1 MSSIQQI
8 ATMKDTLA
16 HVLSERSLECKLL
29 ATLGCLFA
37 ASVYGLRWRKR
48 IHILRRMEEERERRE
63 DSVRLMQE
71 ALRRF
76 LQQNPGLDHRRI
88 LDLTLVELAEEL
100 KDGTLSPE
108 TALYV
113 YVKKALEVHKSL
125 NCVTVFLSDCE
136 AQLKKLQ
143 ENGVKGPLYG
153 VPVSIKEHV
162 GYQGHPYTCGLAQ
175 YLDVLEE
182 EDSVIVKVLKK
193 QGAIVFAKTNVPQ
206 SLICFETS
214 NTIYGHTKNP
224 HNTAKGASGSSGGEG
239 ALIGGGGSV
248 LGFGTDLTGSI
259 RLPSSFCGIAGFKP
273 TSLRLSMSGVRPCI
287 DGMTAV
293 PLCIGPMAQ
302 DVDGLVL
309 VMKALLC
316 DEMFNLDPN
325 VPPIYF
331 NEELYS
337 SHKPL
342 RIGYYEEDG
351 FFLPSPGMRRVL
363 LETKQL
369 LGEAG
374 HQLIPFKPPRVDYAF
389 QMFLKTTI
397 FGDGG
402 KTLADKFKENIVDIH
417 LAESASQFNFP
428 ALLTK
433 TYSFL
438 LQHSAPRISKIIH
451 SLAGPRSIQEH
462 WMDHVALQEYQAE
475 FIREWKKLNLDA
487 IICPMLSPAFNIGY
501 PGKLLAAISYTML
514 YNMLQFPA
522 GVVPVGFV
530 TKEDE
535 KALRHYTG
543 YNNDHWDK
551 CFKKAVADGVGL
563 PLSVQCVALPYQD
576 ELCLRLMK
584 EVQTLHV
591 RQMKK

>member
-1 MSSIQQI
+1 MVNKVYHIPQQ
-8 ATMKDTLA
+8 
-16 HVLSERSLECKLL
+16 
-29 ATLGCLFA
+29 
-37 ASVYGLRWRKR
+37 
-48 IHILRRMEEERERRE
+48 
-63 DSVRLMQE
+63 
-71 ALRRF
+71 
-76 LQQNPGLDHRRI
+76 
-88 LDLTLVELAEEL
+88 
-100 KDGTLSPE
+100 
-108 TALYV
+108 
-113 YVKKALEVHKSL
+113 ALEVHSDL
-125 NCVTVFLSDCE
+125 NCVTVFMSDCE
-136 AQLKKLQ
+136 TQIKKLQ
-143 ENGVKGPLYG
+143 EREERGPLYG

-162 GYQGHPYTCGLAQ
+162 SYQGHPSTCGLAQ

-182 EDSVIVKVLKK
+182 EDSVMVKVLKK
-193 QGAIVFAKTNVPQ
+193 QGAVVFAKTNVPQ
-206 SLICFETS
+206 TLICFETS

-248 LGFGTDLTGSI
+248 LGFGTDLAGSI

-325 VPPIYF
+325 VPPI
-331 NEELYS
+331 S
-337 SHKPL
+337 TSMRSHIPL

-402 KTLADKFKENIVDIH
+402 KTLANKFKENIVDIH

-438 LQHSAPRISKIIH
+438 LQHS
-451 SLAGPRSIQEH
+451 
-462 WMDHVALQEYQAE
+462 EYQAE
-475 FIREWKKLNLDA
+475 FIREEWKKLNMDA
-487 IICPMLSPAFNIGY
+487 IICPMLGPAFNIGY

-584 EVQTLHV
+584 EVQTLHM

>member
-1 MSSIQQI
+1 MVNKVYHIPQQ
-8 ATMKDTLA
+8 
-16 HVLSERSLECKLL
+16 
-29 ATLGCLFA
+29 
-37 ASVYGLRWRKR
+37 
-48 IHILRRMEEERERRE
+48 
-63 DSVRLMQE
+63 
-71 ALRRF
+71 
-76 LQQNPGLDHRRI
+76 
-88 LDLTLVELAEEL
+88 
-100 KDGTLSPE
+100 
-108 TALYV
+108 
-113 YVKKALEVHKSL
+113 ALEVHSDL
-125 NCVTVFLSDCE
+125 NCVTVFMSDCE
-136 AQLKKLQ
+136 TQIKKLQ
-143 ENGVKGPLYG
+143 EREERGPLYG

-162 GYQGHPYTCGLAQ
+162 SYQGHPSTCGLAQ

-182 EDSVIVKVLKK
+182 EDSVMVKVLKK
-193 QGAIVFAKTNVPQ
+193 QGAVVFAKTNVPQ
-206 SLICFETS
+206 TLICFETS

-248 LGFGTDLTGSI
+248 LGFGTDLAGSI

-325 VPPIYF
+325 VPPI
-331 NEELYS
+331 S
-337 SHKPL
+337 TSMRSHIPL

-374 HQLIPFKPPRVDYAF
+374 HQ
-389 QMFLKTTI
+389 
-397 FGDGG
+397 
-402 KTLADKFKENIVDIH
+402 
-417 LAESASQFNFP
+417 
-428 ALLTK
+428 
-433 TYSFL
+433 
-438 LQHSAPRISKIIH
+438 
-451 SLAGPRSIQEH
+451 
-462 WMDHVALQEYQAE
+462 EYQAE
-475 FIREWKKLNLDA
+475 FIREEWKKLNMDA
-487 IICPMLSPAFNIGY
+487 IICPMLGPAFNIGY

-584 EVQTLHV
+584 EVQTLHM

>member
-1 MSSIQQI
+1 MVNKVYHIPQQ
-8 ATMKDTLA
+8 
-16 HVLSERSLECKLL
+16 
-29 ATLGCLFA
+29 
-37 ASVYGLRWRKR
+37 
-48 IHILRRMEEERERRE
+48 
-63 DSVRLMQE
+63 
-71 ALRRF
+71 
-76 LQQNPGLDHRRI
+76 
-88 LDLTLVELAEEL
+88 
-100 KDGTLSPE
+100 
-108 TALYV
+108 
-113 YVKKALEVHKSL
+113 ALEVHSDL
-125 NCVTVFLSDCE
+125 NCVTVFMSDCE
-136 AQLKKLQ
+136 TQIKKLQ
-143 ENGVKGPLYG
+143 EREERGPLYG

-162 GYQGHPYTCGLAQ
+162 SYQGHPSTCGLAQ

-182 EDSVIVKVLKK
+182 EDSVMVKVLKK
-193 QGAIVFAKTNVPQ
+193 QGAVVFAKTNVPQ
-206 SLICFETS
+206 TLICFETS

-248 LGFGTDLTGSI
+248 LGFGTDLAGSI

-325 VPPIYF
+325 VPPI
-331 NEELYS
+331 S
-337 SHKPL
+337 TS
-342 RIGYYEEDG
+342 
-351 FFLPSPGMRRVL
+351 MR
-363 LETKQL
+363 
-369 LGEAG
+369 
-374 HQLIPFKPPRVDYAF
+374 
-389 QMFLKTTI
+389 
-397 FGDGG
+397 
-402 KTLADKFKENIVDIH
+402 
-417 LAESASQFNFP
+417 
-428 ALLTK
+428 
-433 TYSFL
+433 
-438 LQHSAPRISKIIH
+438 
-451 SLAGPRSIQEH
+451 RSIQEH

-475 FIREWKKLNLDA
+475 FIREEWKKLNMDA
-487 IICPMLSPAFNIGY
+487 IICPMLGPAFNIGY

-584 EVQTLHV
+584 EVQTLHM

>member
-1 MSSIQQI
+1 MSMS
-8 ATMKDTLA
+8 
-16 HVLSERSLECKLL
+16 RS
-29 ATLGCLFA
+29 
-37 ASVYGLRWRKR
+37 
-48 IHILRRMEEERERRE
+48 
-63 DSVRLMQE
+63 
-71 ALRRF
+71 
-76 LQQNPGLDHRRI
+76 
-88 LDLTLVELAEEL
+88 
-100 KDGTLSPE
+100 
-108 TALYV
+108 
-113 YVKKALEVHKSL
+113 
-125 NCVTVFLSDCE
+125 
-136 AQLKKLQ
+136 
-143 ENGVKGPLYG
+143 
-153 VPVSIKEHV
+153 
-162 GYQGHPYTCGLAQ
+162 
-175 YLDVLEE
+175 
-182 EDSVIVKVLKK
+182 
-193 QGAIVFAKTNVPQ
+193 
-206 SLICFETS
+206 FETS

-248 LGFGTDLTGSI
+248 LGFGTDLAGSI

-316 DEMFNLDPN
+316 DEMFNLDHN
-325 VPPIYF
+325 VPLIYF
-331 NEELYS
+331 NEKLYS
-337 SHKPL
+337 SHIPL

-402 KTLADKFKENIVDIH
+402 KTLANKFKENIVDIH

-438 LQHSAPRISKIIH
+438 LQHSVS
-451 SLAGPRSIQEH
+451 RSSVHIGRAH
-462 WMDHVALQEYQAE
+462 GFL
-475 FIREWKKLNLDA
+475 
-487 IICPMLSPAFNIGY
+487 LS
-501 PGKLLAAISYTML
+501 
-514 YNMLQFPA
+514 
-522 GVVPVGFV
+522 
-530 TKEDE
+530 
-535 KALRHYTG
+535 
-543 YNNDHWDK
+543 
-551 CFKKAVADGVGL
+551 C
-563 PLSVQCVALPYQD
+563 
-576 ELCLRLMK
+576 
-584 EVQTLHV
+584 
-591 RQMKK
+591 